1 MKRMNVADEFA
12 RLQRESQRVV
22 ELLGDL
28 LTEPDVAKADP
39 RGSRQLALIVQRH
52 VIPYSRTS

>member
-28 LTEPDVAKADP
+28 LAEPDATQADP
-39 RGSRQLALIVQRH
+39 HGSRQLALIVQRH

>member
-28 LTEPDVAKADP
+28 LAEPDVTKADP
-39 RGSRQLALIVQRH
+39 HGSRHLALIVQRH

>member
-22 ELLGDL
+22 ELLGDIL
-28 LTEPDVAKADP
+28 AEPDTNQPDP
-39 RGSRQLALIVQRH
+39 HGSRRLALIVQRR